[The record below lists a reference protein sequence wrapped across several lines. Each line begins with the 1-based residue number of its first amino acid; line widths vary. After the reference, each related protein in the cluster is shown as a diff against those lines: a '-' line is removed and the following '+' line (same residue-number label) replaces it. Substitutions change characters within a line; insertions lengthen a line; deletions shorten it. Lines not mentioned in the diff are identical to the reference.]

1 MDKLHNL
8 LATKATT
15 HLLAIQSRIRFVEE
29 DMRNPQ
35 PTQQE
40 IEELIAFSDGIA
52 KEAAALAV
60 NFKLQLLHSYGEI
73 SDE

>member
-1 MDKLHNL
+1 
-8 LATKATT
+8 
-15 HLLAIQSRIRFVEE
+15 
-29 DMRNPQ
+29 MRNPQ